1 MKFNIFRVFTLIS
14 FLTLNTLYAQV
25 GINTGAPDPS
35 AALEISSTEKGLL
48 IPRMT
53 KAQRDAIPSPAT
65 GLMIYQT
72 DSDEGFYYYKNGWVS
87 IIHEL
92 KEELD
97 ILLGDTTSLISDSLR
112 TKFNLTVDVNP
123 ADGGN
128 TFPSSSKHNPGSI
141 IKIFAT
147 ANEGYTFVKWGGD
160 GNGMNFNPLELSM
173 NSDIR
178 LVAEFAFMDKDG
190 DGVSDNVD
198 ACPNT
203 QDGAAVDEKGCS
215 TFQVDSDNDGI
226 PDGLDNC
233 SNTPENTDVNA
244 SGCPYIY
251 LDANGVTLK
260 ATDDAFSDREYMY
273 RGELYYIAP
282 NIFDG
287 QSCAYCETHF
297 ERIITTRVT
306 SMAFMFQNRTFNDTI
321 SSWDVSNVT
330 NMREM
335 FDNATNFN
343 QDIGSWDVS
352 NVTNMN
358 QMFNKATNFNQDIGG
373 WDVSNVIS
381 MQQMFLEAS
390 SFNQDIGNWN
400 VSNVDNMYQMFKQ
413 TLFNQDIGNWD
424 VSNVVTMY
432 EMFDDADAFN
442 QDLSNWNVGNV
453 NQCSRFSRG
462 ADVWSLD
469 RPNFTN
475 CNPN

>member
-1 MKFNIFRVFTLIS
+1 MIRIITLIS

-53 KAQRDAIPSPAT
+53 KAQRDAISSPAT

-72 DSDEGFYYYKNGWVS
+72 DTLVGLYYYHNGWVS
-87 IIHEL
+87 VS
-92 KEELD
+92 
-97 ILLGDTTSLISDSLR
+97 GQASNQNSSGSDTLS
-112 TKFNLTVDVNP
+112 TKFNLTVEVNP

-128 TFPSSSKHNPGSI
+128 TFPSSGKYGLASI
-141 IKIFAT
+141 VDIFAT
-147 ANEGYTFVKWGGD
+147 PNQGYSFVKWGDD
-160 GNGMNFNPLELSM
+160 GNNMTFNPLKLNM
-173 NSDIR
+173 NKDIK

-190 DGVSDNVD
+190 DGVSDDMD

-282 NIFDG
+282 NNFDG

-306 SMAFMFQNRTFNDTI
+306 SMYRMFRDRPFNDTI
-321 SSWDVSNVT
+321 SSWDVSNVI
-330 NMREM
+330 NMGYM
-335 FDNATNFN
+335 FEGNDNFN

-352 NVTNMN
+352 NVT
-358 QMFNKATNFNQDIGG
+358 QMHYMFRGATN
-373 WDVSNVIS
+373 
-381 MQQMFLEAS
+381 
-390 SFNQDIGNWN
+390 
-400 VSNVDNMYQMFKQ
+400 
-413 TLFNQDIGNWD
+413 FNQDIGNWD
-424 VSNVVTMY
+424 VSNV
-432 EMFDDADAFN
+432 
-442 QDLSNWNVGNV
+442 SN
-453 NQCSRFSRG
+453 CSQFWYNTPS
-462 ADVWSLD
+462 WSLP

>member
-1 MKFNIFRVFTLIS
+1 MIRIITLIS

-25 GINTGAPDPS
+25 GINTENPDPS
-35 AALEISSTEKGLL
+35 AALEINSTKKGLL

-53 KAQRDAIPSPAT
+53 KAQRDAISSPAT

-72 DSDEGFYYYKNGWVS
+72 DTLVGLYYYHNGWVS
-87 IIHEL
+87 VS
-92 KEELD
+92 
-97 ILLGDTTSLISDSLR
+97 GQASNQNSSGSDTLS
-112 TKFNLTVDVNP
+112 TKFNLTVEVNP

-128 TFPSSSKHNPGSI
+128 TFPSSGKYGLASI
-141 IKIFAT
+141 VDIFAT
-147 ANEGYTFVKWGGD
+147 PNQGYSFVKWGDD
-160 GNGMNFNPLELSM
+160 GNNMTFNPLKLNM
-173 NSDIR
+173 NKDIK

-190 DGVSDNVD
+190 DGVSDDMD

-287 QSCAYCETHF
+287 QTCAYCETHF

-330 NMREM
+330 NMQEM

-352 NVTNMN
+352 NVTRMY
-358 QMFNKATNFNQDIGG
+358 QMFDNATNFNQDIGG
-373 WDVSNVIS
+373 WDVSNVIN
-381 MQQMFLEAS
+381 MQQMFHRAS

-453 NQCSRFSRG
+453 NQCTRFSRG
-462 ADVWSLD
+462 ADVWTLD

>member
-1 MKFNIFRVFTLIS
+1 MVRIITLIS

-53 KAQRDAIPSPAT
+53 KAQRDAISSPAT

-72 DSDEGFYYYKNGWVS
+72 DTLVGLYYYHNGWVS
-87 IIHEL
+87 VS
-92 KEELD
+92 
-97 ILLGDTTSLISDSLR
+97 GQASNQNSSGSDTLS
-112 TKFNLTVDVNP
+112 TKFNLTVEVNP

-173 NSDIR
+173 SSDIR

-190 DGVSDNVD
+190 DGISDDVD
-198 ACPNT
+198 ICPNT

-226 PDGLDNC
+226 PDGLDKC
-233 SNTPENTDVNA
+233 SNTPENTDVNT

-251 LDANGVTLK
+251 LEANGVTLK

-273 RGELYYIAP
+273 KGELYYVAK
-282 NIFDG
+282 NSDFDG
-287 QSCAYCETHF
+287 ESCAYCETHF

-306 SMAFMFQNRTFNDTI
+306 NMNRMFLNRGTFNDTI

-330 NMREM
+330 NMQDM
-335 FDNATNFN
+335 FNGATNFN

-352 NVTNMN
+352 NVTNMRSVFEGATNFN
-358 QMFNKATNFNQDIGG
+358 QDIGSWDVSNVTNMQSVFYDASNFNQDIGG
-373 WDVSNVIS
+373 WDVSNVT
-381 MQQMFLEAS
+381 
-390 SFNQDIGNWN
+390 
-400 VSNVDNMYQMFKQ
+400 NMYGMFSK
-413 TLFNQDIGNWD
+413 TLFNQDIGDWD
-424 VSNVVTMY
+424 VSNVTDMQF
-432 EMFDDADAFN
+432 MFDDAKGFN
-442 QDLSNWNVGNV
+442 QDLSNWTTINVG
-453 NQCSRFSRG
+453 QCQKFWRG
-462 ADVWSLD
+462 TDAWSLSK
-469 RPNFTN
+469 PFFS
-475 CNPN
+475 CNPF

>member
-1 MKFNIFRVFTLIS
+1 MIRIITLLS

-53 KAQRDAIPSPAT
+53 KAQRDAISSPAT

-112 TKFNLTVDVNP
+112 TKFNLTVEVNP

-160 GNGMNFNPLELSM
+160 GNSMNFNPLELSM
-173 NSDIR
+173 SSDIR

-190 DGVSDNVD
+190 DGVSDDVD
-198 ACPNT
+198 ICPNT

-226 PDGLDNC
+226 PDGFDNC

-273 RGELYYIAP
+273 RGELYYVAK
-282 NIFDG
+282 NSDFDG

-297 ERIITTRVT
+297 ERIITTKVT
-306 SMAFMFQNRTFNDTI
+306 SMSGMFLGRPFNDTI

-330 NMREM
+330 NMYQM
-335 FDNATNFN
+335 FSGASNFNQDIGSWDVSNVTDIYAMFYQASNFN

-352 NVTNMN
+352 NVTNLSYVFYQAKNFN
-358 QMFNKATNFNQDIGG
+358 QDIGGWNVSIVNSMQDMFNGATNFNQDIG
-373 WDVSNVIS
+373 S
-381 MQQMFLEAS
+381 
-390 SFNQDIGNWN
+390 WN
-400 VSNVDNMYQMFKQ
+400 VSQVTSMNYMFYQAI
-413 TLFNQDIGNWD
+413 N
-424 VSNVVTMY
+424 
-432 EMFDDADAFN
+432 FN
-442 QDLSNWNVGNV
+442 QDLSSWSVAPNVRS
-453 NQCSRFSRG
+453 CTSFFRG
-462 ADVWSLD
+462 ASSWSLD
-469 RPNFTN
+469 LPNFTD
-475 CNPN
+475 CYPY